1 MGKMSKD
8 DYYNMYSELLMDE
21 DLDKQIEKINKKKQ
35 KKSIENEFLILKK
48 DEVPEKSSS
57 WFEKIISYIFK

>member
-1 MGKMSKD
+1 MSKD